1 MIRAARKRN
10 RMWVAVVLPGL
21 LLRALIPVG
30 FMPMF
35 GPGMSV
41 QLALCADY
49 APIAPPTS
57 PESMDMP
64 GDMPV
69 DMPMGAAATAQ
80 QVPHPEADPSTGGGN
95 PHSHPDHGVC
105 PYAATSTLAAHS
117 ILIHV
122 STPVEPAAPPHLWL
136 SQVTYSSTVSR
147 AQSARGPPS
156 EV

>member
-1 MIRAARKRN
+1 MQLNPVDCKRS
-10 RMWVAVVLPGL
+10 RIWVAMVLPGL

-49 APIAPPTS
+49 APLAPPS
-57 PESMDMP
+57 APQSLDMPMDMP
-64 GDMPV
+64 MDV
-69 DMPMGAAATAQ
+69 AATTPA
-80 QVPHPEADPSTGGGN
+80 VPHPEADPSAGGGI
-95 PHSHPDHGVC
+95 PHSHQDHNSC

-117 ILIHV
+117 VWIHV
-122 STPVEPAAPPHLWL
+122 PTPVEPAAQPHLWL
-136 SQVTYSSTVSR
+136 SQVTYSTLVPR

-156 EV
+156 EI